1 MNRAIIKKGI
11 GIALIISGLI
21 LLALKVSSLGEAREG
36 WNAWASPDSGFLWFL
51 GALTLELVLLGCRL
65 MLGYLLYSGKNIST
79 WSFYPLAVL
88 TAVSGLSGI
97 ILVIATL
104 VMRFWPGG
112 SHAAET

>member
-1 MNRAIIKKGI
+1 MNRAKIKKGI
-11 GIALIISGLI
+11 GVALIISGLI
-21 LLALKVSSLGEAREG
+21 LLVLKVSRLGEALEG

-65 MLGYLLYSGKNIST
+65 MLGYLLYSGKSISA

-88 TAVSGLSGI
+88 TAVNGLSGI

-104 VMRFWPGG
+104 IMRFWPRG